1 MSQTEQGKTPFE
13 ELGYYKQKAVGE
25 KFAEY
30 LRYGSLYQKH
40 RFEVLPDDLAQIRPE
55 MVHLYCPNCRREN
68 PFRMPSFR
76 SKAQHEAD
84 IGRGDGL
91 YQTPDTAHKNGL
103 ESRVYAIA
111 LECAGCTYEQ
121 YTFWVEFDKS
131 EKWARKVGQLPQPS
145 IAVPRDLAE
154 ALGEDVEL
162 YKRAKICLNQA
173 YGVAACACLRRVL
186 ENRITPLLEIIR
198 SRREEEGADEAELEE
213 LDEVIGGKVAS
224 SKIELAGDVLPPS
237 LKFDGDNALYLLYD
251 ELSFGI
257 HSGDEDGC
265 VEIAARALSSLDYVL
280 VELGTERKKREARKG
295 FRENLKRIRGEKT
308 ARERGLGGDGR
319 AS

>member
-1 MSQTEQGKTPFE
+1 MGETAQQKTPFG
-13 ELGYYKQKAVGE
+13 ELGYYEQKAVGE
-25 KFAEY
+25 GFAEY
-30 LRYGSLYQKH
+30 LRNGSLYQKH
-40 RFEVLPDDLAQIRPE
+40 RFEVFPDDLAQIRPE
-55 MVHLYCPNCRREN
+55 VVHLYCPDCRREN
-68 PFRMPSFR
+68 PFRMPSYR

-111 LECAGCTYEQ
+111 LECAGCKYEQ
-121 YTFWVEFDKS
+121 YTFWVEFGES

-145 IAVPRDLAE
+145 IAIGRDLAD
-154 ALGEDVEL
+154 ALGGDEEL
-162 YKRAKICLNQA
+162 YKRARICLNQS

-186 ENRITPLLEIIR
+186 ENRITPLLEVIR
-198 SRREEEGADEAELEE
+198 GRREEEGADEAELEE
-213 LDEVIGGKVAS
+213 LDGLIGGRVAS
-224 SKIELAGDVLPPS
+224 SKIELAAEVLPPS
-237 LKFDGDNALYLLYD
+237 LKVDGENALHLLYD

-257 HSGDEDGC
+257 HSGDEDEC
-265 VEIAARALSSLDYVL
+265 VEGAARALASLDYVL

-295 FRENLKRIRGEKT
+295 FRENLKRMRGEKT
-308 ARERGLGGDGR
+308 AHERESGGDGT